1 LKLSYFLSSRVSAA
15 EGGEF
20 SSLIHRIAVATIAI
34 GLAAAIVSFL
44 ILNGFRETVM
54 NKIFNFSS
62 NLLITKYTLNNS
74 TGEEPFFTNLPSL
87 RVVSEIPGVGHMQEY
102 SHKAGLIRT
111 DDEVL
116 GAIFKGV
123 GAGFD
128 QGRFSESLV
137 EGSFISFPDSSYS
150 REIIISRTIA
160 RKIKAGVGDDVIMH
174 FFQNPPRVRRLTVTG
189 VYETN
194 LSEYFDNK
202 VIIGDIRMIRGL
214 NEWADSVAGG
224 VEVFVDYDQYD
235 RMALFRDKMQAIAES
250 DLTFWEKLTEWSL
263 SITGFDFEHEARM
276 RAADN
281 ISLTIDYDLFVETA
295 DEKYVQ
301 VFEWL
306 QLIGRQVNILLVI
319 ILSVVCVNMIS
330 VILILVME
338 RTQMIGMLKALGARD
353 SLIRSVF
360 LIQGFNLA
368 AKGLLFGNTLGLGLC
383 WIQDRFKVIALNPN
397 DYYMSFVPVSWHW
410 EVVVVLNLLVL
421 GVVAVVLFVP
431 AMAITRIS
439 PVKAIRFD

>member
-1 LKLSYFLSSRVSAA
+1 
-15 EGGEF
+15 
-20 SSLIHRIAVATIAI
+20 
-34 GLAAAIVSFL
+34 
-44 ILNGFRETVM
+44 
-54 NKIFNFSS
+54 
-62 NLLITKYTLNNS
+62 
-74 TGEEPFFTNLPSL
+74 
-87 RVVSEIPGVGHMQEY
+87 MQEY

>member
-1 LKLSYFLSSRVSAA
+1 MKLSYFLSSRVSAGG
-15 EGGEF
+15 GGEF
-20 SSLIHRIAVATIAI
+20 SSVIHRIAVATIAI

-62 NLLITKYTLNNS
+62 NLLITKYTLNNA
-74 TGEEPFFTNLPSL
+74 TQEEPFFTSLPSL

-116 GAIFKGV
+116 GAIFKGI
-123 GAGFD
+123 GAAFD
-128 QGRFSESLV
+128 QSRFRESLV
-137 EGSFISFPDSSYS
+137 EGSFISFPDSGYS
-150 REIIISRTIA
+150 REVIISRTIA
-160 RKIKAGVGDDVIMH
+160 RKIKAGVGDDLIMH

-224 VEVFVDYDQYD
+224 VEVFVDYDQFD
-235 RMALFRDKMQAIAES
+235 RITLFRDKMQAIAQS
-250 DLTFWEKLTEWSL
+250 DLTPWEKLIEWS
-263 SITGFDFEHEARM
+263 STITGFDFEHEARM

-319 ILSVVCVNMIS
+319 ILSVVCINMIS

-338 RTQMIGMLKALGARD
+338 RTPMIGMLKALGARD
-353 SLIRSVF
+353 SLIRGVF
-360 LIQGFNLA
+360 LIQGLSLVVR
-368 AKGLLFGNTLGLGLC
+368 GLFIGNGIGLGLC
-383 WIQDRFKVIALNPN
+383 WVQDRFKVIRLNPA

-410 EVVVVLNLLVL
+410 EVVFVLNLLVL
-421 GVVAVVLFVP
+421 AVVALVLFVP